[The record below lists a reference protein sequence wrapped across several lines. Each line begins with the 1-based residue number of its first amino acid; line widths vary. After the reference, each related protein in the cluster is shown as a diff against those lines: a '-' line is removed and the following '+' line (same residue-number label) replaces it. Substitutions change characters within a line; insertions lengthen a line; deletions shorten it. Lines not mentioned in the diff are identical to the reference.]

1 MRIQD
6 TYKFKIQSTYFSLR
20 PSEQKVAEFV
30 LKNTEDVSKLTI
42 TELSGRVNVSQPTI
56 IRFVKA
62 MGFNGYREFKDAI
75 IMEIGNNKSKK
86 QELLYGFE
94 LNKDD
99 LIDNIPAK
107 TIGTTIEILEET
119 LKSISI
125 DSFEEAVNMIIKAK
139 RIDIYGVENSMSV
152 VSDLVNKLIYLG
164 LNIRYYT
171 DNYMQNVCASNLD
184 KDDLAIAISYSGT
197 SKNTVDA
204 IRNAKSCGSKTLV
217 ITNFEDT
224 IINEYADVSI
234 YSSNSKATIYGS
246 AIFSRSSQIAI
257 VDMLYMG
264 VILSDYDKYSK
275 ILDKNSIISED
286 RSY

>member
-1 MRIQD
+1 MQD